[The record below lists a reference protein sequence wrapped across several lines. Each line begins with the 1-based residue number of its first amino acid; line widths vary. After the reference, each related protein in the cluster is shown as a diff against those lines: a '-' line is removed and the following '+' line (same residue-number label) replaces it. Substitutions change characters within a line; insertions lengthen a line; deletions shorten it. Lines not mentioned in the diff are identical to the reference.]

1 MRYALLI
8 YDSDGGGA
16 PYVLASP
23 SSATCV
29 RGDVVTD
36 GPYEGTASALHAF
49 GMIDVDTLD
58 DAIEAAG
65 RVDGTVEIR
74 PLR

>member
-1 MRYALLI
+1 MRYALLV
-8 YDSDGGGA
+8 YDNDGGGI
-16 PYVLASP
+16 PFVLAGAST
-23 SSATCV
+23 ATCV
-29 RGDVVTD
+29 RGDAVTD
-36 GPYEGTASALHAF
+36 GPYEGTASALRGF
-49 GMIDVDTLD
+49 GVIEVDTLD

>member
-1 MRYALLI
+1 
-8 YDSDGGGA
+8 
-16 PYVLASP
+16 VQ
-23 SSATCV
+23 
-29 RGDVVTD
+29 GDAVTD
-36 GPYEGTASALHAF
+36 GPYDGEASALRGF
-49 GMIDVDTLD
+49 GVIEVDTLD

>member
-16 PYVLASP
+16 PYVLADA

-36 GPYEGTASALHAF
+36 GPYDGAADALHAF
-49 GMIDVDTLD
+49 GVIEVDTLD

>member
-1 MRYALLI
+1 VRYALLV
-8 YDSDGGGA
+8 YDTEADGV
-16 PYVLASP
+16 PFVLAGTST
-23 SSATCV
+23 ATCV
-29 RGDVVTD
+29 RGDAVTD
-36 GPYEGTASALHAF
+36 GPYEGTASALRGF
-49 GMIDVDTLD
+49 GVIEVDTLD

>member
-8 YDSDGGGA
+8 YDSDAGGV
-16 PYVLASP
+16 PYVLASA

-29 RGDVVTD
+29 QGDVVTD
-36 GPYEGTASALHAF
+36 GPYDGTASALHGF
-49 GMIDVDTLD
+49 GVIEVDTLD

>member
-8 YDSDGGGA
+8 YDSDAGGV
-16 PYVLASP
+16 PYVLAGA

-29 RGDVVTD
+29 HGDVVTD
-36 GPYEGTASALHAF
+36 GPYDGTASALHAF
-49 GMIDVDTLD
+49 GVIEVDTLD
-58 DAIEAAG
+58 DAIAAAG

-74 PLR
+74 PLQ

>member
-1 MRYALLI
+1 VRYALLV
-8 YDSDGGGA
+8 YDADAAGV
-16 PYVLASP
+16 PYVLASA
-23 SSATCV
+23 SAATCV
-29 RGDVVTD
+29 QGDAVSD
-36 GPYEGTASALHAF
+36 GPYDGTASALRGF
-49 GMIDVDTLD
+49 GVIEVDTLD

>member
-8 YDSDGGGA
+8 YDSDAGGV
-16 PYVLASP
+16 PYVLAGP
-23 SSATCV
+23 CSATCV
-29 RGDVVTD
+29 QGDVVTD
-36 GPYEGTASALHAF
+36 GPYGGTASALRAF
-49 GMIDVDTLD
+49 DVIEVDTLD

-65 RVDGTVEIR
+65 GIRGTVEIR